1 MLKSFIRK
9 PGLQSW
15 LLLGLGLVCILVIES
30 CVCCTGELNRRIGR
44 DDLRSDAEK
53 KTSIETKNLPAP
65 SLQESPAKSQE
76 RPIYES
82 DTHGTDNEL
91 GSKDSRCLM

>member
-9 PGLQSW
+9 PGLQSR

-44 DDLRSDAEK
+44 DDWRREAEK
-53 KTSIETKNLPAP
+53 RAVTDAKNLPVH
-65 SLQESPAKSQE
+65 SLQESPAKSNGE
-76 RPIYES
+76 
-82 DTHGTDNEL
+82 
-91 GSKDSRCLM
+91 